1 MDKNFEKR
9 LKLMF
14 LDALIEG
21 TNIRLLKLYYYLRMK
36 GTDNRLLKLYYY
48 LRMRGFELCLKL
60 KTKNMIKKP

>member
-1 MDKNFEKR
+1 MDKDLETR

-21 TNIRLLKLYYYLRMK
+21 TNNRLLKLYYYLRMK
-36 GTDNRLLKLYYY
+36 
-48 LRMRGFELCLKL
+48 GFELCLKL